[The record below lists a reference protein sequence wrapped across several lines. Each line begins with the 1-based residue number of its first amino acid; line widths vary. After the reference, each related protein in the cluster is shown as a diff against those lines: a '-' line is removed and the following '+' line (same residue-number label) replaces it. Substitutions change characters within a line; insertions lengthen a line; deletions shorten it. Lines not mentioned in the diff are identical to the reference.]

1 MHPTSDYPNI
11 WSKHWQD
18 GRVTD
23 RNTIIV
29 REFNIPFS
37 IMNKISREINKETE
51 DFNNDIDQTDLT
63 ENIPWT
69 TAKYTFFSSTILT
82 FSSTDYMLGHKPSLN
97 KLKKTEITPSI
108 FSDHNGMK
116 LEISSRR
123 KKGNFTNMWKLKCS
137 WTTNSSKKTSRG
149 KLENILRQTKMKYN
163 IPKLGM

>member
-116 LEISSRR
+116 LEISTRR
-123 KKGNFTNMWKLKCS
+123 KTGKFTSVLKLINTLLSNNKLKEEV
-137 WTTNSSKKTSRG
+137 KKKIR
-149 KLENILRQTKMKYN
+149 K
-163 IPKLGM
+163 IPQDK